1 MQQNYH
7 QPLHTD
13 ATFHLFS
20 RAVGD
25 EKLFRTDENNRYFL
39 KKLNQHTNDVCKI
52 YAYTLF
58 PNHFHLL
65 VKIEDE
71 NTIINCFE
79 KIKYR
84 KFSIQSDSI
93 SDFIMERFSNFLNGY
108 TKAYNKMYARKGALF
123 LDYLKRSKVNV
134 DSDFAAFIFYIHKN
148 AVHHGYTKSIGDWR
162 FDSYRSILSES
173 QSNLCRQEVIEFFG
187 SKESFIEFHT
197 QPISLKQ
204 NFIDF

>member
-1 MQQNYH
+1 MH
-7 QPLHTD
+7 QPVTPNGVY
-13 ATFHLFS
+13 HLFS
-20 RAVGD
+20 RTVGD
-25 EKLFRTDENNRYFL
+25 EQLFRTDENYRYFL
-39 KKLNQHTNDVCKI
+39 EKLKQHTNDVCKI
-52 YAYTLF
+52 YTYSLL

-65 VKIEDE
+65 VKIEDDSS
-71 NTIINCFE
+71 IVQCFE
-79 KIKYR
+79 VKKNK
-84 KFSIQSDSI
+84 KFDFHTDSI

-173 QSNLCRQEVIEFFG
+173 QSNLCRQEVIDFFG
-187 SKESFIEFHT
+187 SKQSFIEFHT
-197 QPISLKQ
+197 QPISLKL
-204 NFIDF
+204 NFIEF

>member
-1 MQQNYH
+1 MQQDYH
-7 QPLHTD
+7 QPVTPNGVY
-13 ATFHLFS
+13 HLFS
-20 RAVGD
+20 RTVGD
-25 EKLFRTDENNRYFL
+25 EQLFRTDENYRYFL
-39 KKLNQHTNDVCKI
+39 EKLKQHTNDVCKI
-52 YAYTLF
+52 YTYSLL

-65 VKIEDE
+65 VKIEDDSS
-71 NTIINCFE
+71 IVQCFE
-79 KIKYR
+79 VKKNK
-84 KFSIQSDSI
+84 KFDFHTDSMP
-93 SDFIMERFSNFLNGY
+93 DFIMERFSNFLNGY

-134 DSDFAAFIFYIHKN
+134 GSDFAAFIFYIHKN